1 MIGIKECELNSIYS
15 IALEMLDDIEH
26 IYGKEVNRHE
36 CGSSEPGFK
45 ELEDMTGFLKNGEL
59 LVVATRSE
67 QLRKGFILQIAYQ
80 VAFSL
85 KQEVAIFSANE
96 SLLRFTR
103 KLVDLIADIPS
114 NASIYDGQLNEAEFQ
129 RLATALVKLGHA
141 PIYMNQGRL
150 VILDDLCEK
159 AMRRHRQSGEIGL
172 ILVDYTQ
179 QIMDGNF
186 RVNDHQHSL
195 IRFKKLAIELMVP
208 VIAIYQLDPVVENH
222 PSTLTRFE
230 LVEIE
235 RLSPA
240 TDGVMLMSGTPERLI
255 FTEPKISKY
264 KRSQVALEKL

>member
-1 MIGIKECELNSIYS
+1 MTRIKECELNSLYS

-36 CGSSEPGFK
+36 CVSIEPGFK
-45 ELEDMTGFLKNGEL
+45 ELEGMTGFLKKGEL

-85 KQEVAIFSANE
+85 KQEVAIFSAKE

-114 NASIYDGQLNEAEFQ
+114 EASIYDGQLSDAEFQ
-129 RLATALVKLGHA
+129 RLATALVKLGHT
-141 PIYMNQGRL
+141 PIFMNQGRL
-150 VILDDLCEK
+150 IILDDLCDK
-159 AMRRHRQSGEIGL
+159 TMSHHRKSGEIGV

-179 QIMDGNF
+179 QIIDGNF
-186 RVNDHQHSL
+186 RDNDHQHSL
-195 IRFKKLAIELMVP
+195 IRLKKLATDLMVP
-208 VIAIYQLDPVVENH
+208 VIALYQLDPVVENH

-230 LVEIE
+230 LAEIE
-235 RLSPA
+235 RLAPA
-240 TDGVMLMSGTPERLI
+240 TDGVLLMSGTPECLI

-264 KRSQVALEKL
+264 KRSQVALEQL